1 MNDFAKEE
9 TITVN
14 GLDYATEN
22 LSALAKSKIESI
34 RFSDERISQL
44 RNELAISNTAR
55 AGYEKVLR
63 VGLKKDRGSD
73 G

>member
-34 RFSDERISQL
+34 RFSDERIAQL
-44 RNELAISNTAR
+44 KNELAISNTAR

-63 VGLKKDRGSD
+63 VGLNKDSGSD